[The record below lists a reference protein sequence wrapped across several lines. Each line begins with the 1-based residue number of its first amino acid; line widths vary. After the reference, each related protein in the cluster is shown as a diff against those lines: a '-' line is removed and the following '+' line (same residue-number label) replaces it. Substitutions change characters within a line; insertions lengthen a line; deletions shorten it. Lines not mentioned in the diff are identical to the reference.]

1 MPDET
6 TAALQALMQQVT
18 KLTET
23 VTDQASRLDDLH
35 SFNTRILDEK
45 KDMQRKLEAQ
55 PPKKTIIDIVKE
67 EEHERKM
74 RAANFE
80 KDAKGEWHL
89 KGHRP
94 KHSISRADAR
104 DPAKYREAKAAAE
117 ADGATLIVLD
127 QSNGDPTFRNTA
139 KGEIVQSKT
148 FTFDDTHER
157 IRYIRADMETGKGL
171 IQRRM
176 MAEKEGYRI
185 QTFRT
190 PDDLPA
196 HARTKFDLM
205 ERAANAE
212 S

>member
-1 MPDET
+1 MSND
-6 TAALQALMQQVT
+6 TAAAIQALIKQVET
-18 KLTET
+18 LTTT
-23 VTDQASRLDDLH
+23 VTDQQKRMDGLYEH
-35 SFNTRILDEK
+35 NTRLLDQI
-45 KDMQRKLEAQ
+45 KDGKANKQ
-55 PPKKTIIDIVKE
+55 PPKKTIVDIVNDE
-67 EEHERKM
+67 THERKM
-74 RAANFE
+74 RAANFD

-89 KGHRP
+89 KGHRR
-94 KHSISRADAR
+94 KHSISREDAR

-117 ADGATLIVLD
+117 ADGSTLTVLD
-127 QSNGDPTFRNTA
+127 QTDGDPTIRNTM
-139 KGEIVQSKT
+139 KNEVVQSKT
-148 FTFDDTHER
+148 FTFDDNHER
-157 IRYIRADMETGKGL
+157 IRYIRADMEMGKGL

-205 ERAANAE
+205 EKAANAE

>member
-1 MPDET
+1 MSDET
-6 TAALQALMQQVT
+6 TAALQALIKQVET
-18 KLTET
+18 LTTT
-23 VTDQASRLDDLH
+23 VTDQQKRMDGLYEHNSRL
-35 SFNTRILDEK
+35 LDQI
-45 KDMQRKLEAQ
+45 KDGKREAQ
-55 PPKKTIIDIVKE
+55 PGKKTIVDIVNDE
-67 EEHERKM
+67 THERKM

-80 KDAKGEWHL
+80 KDANGDWYL

-94 KHSISRADAR
+94 KHSISREDAR

-117 ADGATLIVLD
+117 ADGATLAVLD
-127 QSNGDPTFRNTA
+127 QSNDDPTIRNTV
-139 KGEIVQSKT
+139 KNDVVQSKT
-148 FTFDDTHER
+148 FTFDDNHER
-157 IRYIRADMETGKGL
+157 VRYIRADMETGKGL

-196 HARTKFDLM
+196 HARTKFELM
-205 ERAANAE
+205 EKAANVE